1 LGWFHPLTLCFCAR
15 IAAGYEFNIEA
26 LKSGESNSNHAD
38 IESTQHEISEDR
50 NDDENHIWKIEEANW
65 NSVDTAEPH
74 SQVETN
80 EFYKHISQDL
90 VEPKRMRQLLLWCG
104 HRALPEKSGGG
115 QMDAAE
121 TAAMHAGMLIF
132 EYCKEICT
140 DMCFIARV
148 IQEELLNEFSS
159 RNNLS
164 YWYDRE
170 DTTPT
175 VLVKKPN
182 PRNIQNTEKL
192 LQLEA
197 ELARYVH
204 LCFDNYMPQATS

>member
-1 LGWFHPLTLCFCAR
+1 
-15 IAAGYEFNIEA
+15 
-26 LKSGESNSNHAD
+26 
-38 IESTQHEISEDR
+38 
-50 NDDENHIWKIEEANW
+50 
-65 NSVDTAEPH
+65 
-74 SQVETN
+74 
-80 EFYKHISQDL
+80 
-90 VEPKRMRQLLLWCG
+90 M
-104 HRALPEKSGGG
+104 
-115 QMDAAE
+115 
-121 TAAMHAGMLIF
+121 
-132 EYCKEICT
+132 CT
-140 DMCFIARV
+140 DSCFTARV

-182 PRNIQNTEKL
+182 PRNIQNAEKL

-204 LCFDNYMPQATS
+204 LCFDKFMSKATS